1 MKATRLIAATLALVV
16 ITTGLTG
23 CGHPS
28 QEATPPGGPGASS
41 AAAPCAE
48 HSIANCPFCSPVLIE
63 TMGFCAEH
71 GVPEAVC
78 TQCRDDLEA
87 AFREANDWCGGHGL
101 PESQCEA
108 CNPGVLDQWKH
119 MADQAAAPL
128 ATGPCAEHG
137 VEDCPFCSPALLDT
151 MGFCGGHGVPEAVCT
166 KCRDDLEEAFRSEND
181 WCEEHGLPESHC
193 EACNPGALE
202 KYETVRATP
211 VQDTDEQG
219 FAVFTVDTPRV
230 RALPSLACS
239 TDSSVVRFTTAS
251 VADRVGIL
259 VEEVQRGKL
268 RKTLEAPA
276 TVEYDSRSHARLA
289 PRAAGIVV
297 EVRGELGDAVE
308 AGDVLIVLDSA
319 ALGAAKSELLQA
331 AARVGLWEKN
341 SQREGGLLE
350 KGLSTEKDALEAET
364 QLVESRIA
372 LAMAEQ
378 RLANLGLTAEQIG
391 AVEEQGEASSL
402 LNITAPFAGIVVGL
416 DAVLGEVASPD
427 VSIISVADTSRMWVI
442 VDVDQAQIRLVEQGQ
457 PVLLTVE
464 GWAGETLGGRI
475 TWLSSDVDRQTR
487 TVKVRAEFANPEG
500 ILRAQSFGTARI
512 MTRDDKQAVLVP
524 KDAVQWEGC
533 CNVAFERLSPTEFV
547 PRKLRLGY
555 DTGDYYEVLSG
566 LSGGETVVTQGSFVL
581 KTELRKGSIGAG
593 CCEVDYLNE

>member
-1 MKATRLIAATLALVV
+1 MKTRILIATTLALMGISVG
-16 ITTGLTG
+16 IAG
-23 CGHPS
+23 CGEPS
-28 QEATPPGGPGASS
+28 QEASSPEASS
-41 AAAPCAE
+41 VAALCAE
-48 HSIANCPFCSPVLIE
+48 HNISNCPVCSPDVVE

-78 TQCRDDLEA
+78 TKCRDDLEVV
-87 AFREANDWCGGHGL
+87 FRAENDWCGGHGL

-108 CNPGVLDQWKH
+108 CNPGVLDTWKD
-119 MADQAAAPL
+119 MAGLGTGPL
-128 ATGPCAEHG
+128 AVAPCAEHQ
-137 VEDCPFCSPALLDT
+137 VENCPFCSPAVIDE
-151 MGFCGGHGVPEAVCT
+151 MGFCKGHGVPEAVCT
-166 KCRDDLEEAFRSEND
+166 KCRGDIEEAFRSEGD

-193 EACNPGALE
+193 ETCNPGVLE
-202 KYETVRATP
+202 MYKSSRAAP
-211 VQDTDEQG
+211 VQPAEEPE

-239 TDSSVVRFTTAS
+239 TDSSVVRLTTAN
-251 VADRVGIL
+251 VAERVGVL

-297 EVRGELGDAVE
+297 EVRRDLGGTVE

-319 ALGAAKSELLQA
+319 ALGVAKSELLQA
-331 AARVGLWEKN
+331 AARVGLWDKN
-341 SQREGGLLE
+341 SQRERALLD
-350 KGLSTEKDALEAET
+350 KGLSTEKDTLTAET

-372 LAMAEQ
+372 LASAEQ

-391 AVEEQGEASSL
+391 DVKEKGEASSL
-402 LNITAPFAGIVVGL
+402 LSITAPFAGVVVGL
-416 DAVLGEVASPD
+416 ETVLGEVASPER
-427 VSIISVADTSRMWVI
+427 SIISVADTSRMWVM
-442 VDVDQAQIRLVEQGQ
+442 VDVDQAHIRIVERGQ

-464 GWAGETLGGRI
+464 GWAGETLGGRV
-475 TWLSSDVDRQTR
+475 TWLSSDVDRHTR

-512 MTRDDKQAVLVP
+512 VTRDDKEAVLVP

-533 CNVAFERLSPTEFV
+533 CNVAFERQSPTEFV

-581 KTELRKGSIGAG
+581 RTELRKGSIGAG